1 MPRVMRSSPTG
12 RHHARLVF
20 RKRLPRPT
28 DPGDDKVLANIREF
42 GFHAMHVRPYH
53 HPEHAAENA
62 QRAPHPV
69 YDIGFSYTVGLPYS
83 HDHAELV
90 LVGDLPDDQAHSILW
105 EVVRLIEGGASFAPG
120 DESDLILDKL
130 PARFGPVSSER
141 RTELLTFA
149 DWAARRKHFEAVQLL
164 FPDRNGTFPDED
176 AYAGPPQPLL
186 D

>member
-1 MPRVMRSSPTG
+1 MRSSPTG
-12 RHHARLVF
+12 RHHATLVF
-20 RKRLPRPT
+20 RKRLPKPS

-62 QRAPHPV
+62 KLGPHPI

-90 LVGDLPDDQAHSILW
+90 LVGDLPDDRAHDILW
-105 EVVRLIEGGASFAPG
+105 EVVHLIEDGASFAPG
-120 DESDLILDKL
+120 DESDLILHEL
-130 PARFGPVSSER
+130 PARFGPVSAHR
-141 RTELLTFA
+141 RKELLTFS
-149 DWAARRKHFEAVQLL
+149 DWAARRRRFEAVQLL
-164 FPDRNGTFPDED
+164 VPDREGTFPDED